1 MQPFVFEFVSGDGG
15 ENVRGASLTGG
26 AGCAHFSHGVH
37 EAAVSNGSQQEWD
50 SEIEAENA
58 SAQGAISVGDRMTR
72 TEGDVLI
79 DAAILAEGHLTI
91 GAAIKVVEYG
101 LGYTPLGDGSE
112 ISDADNVRRGD
123 GTRG

>member
-1 MQPFVFEFVSGDGG
+1 
-15 ENVRGASLTGG
+15 
-26 AGCAHFSHGVH
+26 VH

>member
-1 MQPFVFEFVSGDGG
+1 
-15 ENVRGASLTGG
+15 
-26 AGCAHFSHGVH
+26 VH
-37 EAAVSNGSQQEWD
+37 EAAVSNGSQQEWE
-50 SEIEAENA
+50 SEIEAEDA
-58 SAQGAISVGDRMTR
+58 GAQGTISEGDGVAR

-101 LGYTPLGDGSE
+101 LRHAPLGDGSE
-112 ISDADNVRRGD
+112 ISDADNTRRGD